1 MMDTARTPLFFT
13 ANLGSE
19 VSQIFSHVE
28 KGEFKMAESS
38 ATRAVKIIDEL
49 LKHSEMRGRTGEIE
63 ILKEVI
69 KDAFSQRRRF
79 KVKKSEIDEYFMPFA
94 LRFLRAMSA

>member
-1 MMDTARTPLFFT
+1 MTNTARTSLFLM

-19 VSQIFSHVE
+19 VSQIFSHAE
-28 KGEFKMAESS
+28 KGDWKMAELS
-38 ATRAVKIIDEL
+38 ASRAVKIIDEL
-49 LKHSEMRGRTGEIE
+49 LKHSEMRGRTGEID

-69 KDAFSQRRRF
+69 EDAFSQRRRF

-94 LRFLRAMSA
+94 LRFMNR